1 MNTLAIEEFVLRNMN
16 NGSQDKTQNS
26 LAAFQGY
33 QDLNFQFSLIHMQ
46 AWL

>member
-16 NGSQDKTQNS
+16 NGSQDKKNS